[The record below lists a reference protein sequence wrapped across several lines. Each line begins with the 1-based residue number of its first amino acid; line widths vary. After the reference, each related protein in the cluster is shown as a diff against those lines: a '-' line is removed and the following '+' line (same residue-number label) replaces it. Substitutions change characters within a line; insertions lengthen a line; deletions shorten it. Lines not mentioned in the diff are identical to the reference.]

1 MITSPVRL
9 GNVCELIN
17 GGAWKQTE
25 YVDDGIP
32 VVQVTNMKNGTIDV
46 SSPKFLSLTS
56 YERYKKHTLKERDL
70 VIATVGSHA
79 TQASAAG
86 RATVVKE
93 FAAGMLL
100 NQNAVAIRS
109 KSEGCTPRIT

>member
-1 MITSPVRL
+1 MTTAPTRL
-9 GNVCELIN
+9 SDVCELIN

-32 VVQVTNMKNGTIDV
+32 VVQVSNMKNGTIDV
-46 SSPKFLSLTS
+46 RDLKFLPLTS
-56 YERYKKHTLKERDL
+56 YDRYKKHILKECDL

-86 RATVVKE
+86 RATIVKG

-100 NQNAVAIRS
+100 NQ
-109 KSEGCTPRIT
+109 